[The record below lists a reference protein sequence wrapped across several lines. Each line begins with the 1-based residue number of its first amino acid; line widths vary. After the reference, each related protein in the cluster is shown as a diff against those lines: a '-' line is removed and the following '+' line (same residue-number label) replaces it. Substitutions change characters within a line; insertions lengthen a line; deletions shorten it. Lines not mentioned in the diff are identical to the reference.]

1 VTLRIK
7 QYVLWL
13 EISVEDRS
21 TVQIFE
27 SYNSFRKVKFCHVL
41 TKEFSIQSLILVKL
55 VEKLSS
61 GAKFEDQEQIMSLF
75 TFLLVVYL
83 QFERPNAFLSRSLA
97 AGLLVS
103 IACEVFDVRS

>member
-1 VTLRIK
+1 
-7 QYVLWL
+7 
-13 EISVEDRS
+13 VE
-21 TVQIFE
+21 
-27 SYNSFRKVKFCHVL
+27 
-41 TKEFSIQSLILVKL
+41 L

-103 IACEVFDVRS
+103 KAYEEFDVRS